1 MPAESWP
8 CGATTTTTSG
18 RIPHWA
24 IGVQQK
30 RAGRLSNLRA
40 PRPARLPNPK
50 PTTIN
55 PKDSRYER
63 GTNGGQVSRLEHHA
77 ERDDFIMDG
86 IARRRL
92 PGLRLLAVVALL
104 GGAFRRR
111 HAVDAIFLRRARVDF
126 SDQLVFEEGQQMQP
140 DAVFMAAHP
149 FGAAAALGDGFI
161 FLFEGFGGFCEA
173 LAALELAVAV
183 LGTELEIP
191 VLGHVLGAREA
202 ALLGAPAPFLAL
214 EIRVAVPGSAVC
226 AAVEMDLVP

>member
-63 GTNGGQVSRLEHHA
+63 GTNGGQVTSGEQSLHERLHSKRNA
-77 ERDDFIMDG
+77 PQLF
-86 IARRRL
+86 
-92 PGLRLLAVVALL
+92 LLNM
-104 GGAFRRR
+104 FR
-111 HAVDAIFLRRARVDF
+111 
-126 SDQLVFEEGQQMQP
+126 GP
-140 DAVFMAAHP
+140 
-149 FGAAAALGDGFI
+149 
-161 FLFEGFGGFCEA
+161 
-173 LAALELAVAV
+173 
-183 LGTELEIP
+183 
-191 VLGHVLGAREA
+191 
-202 ALLGAPAPFLAL
+202 
-214 EIRVAVPGSAVC
+214 
-226 AAVEMDLVP
+226 

>member
-63 GTNGGQVSRLEHHA
+63 GTNGGQVTGIENCG
-77 ERDDFIMDG
+77 EDG
-86 IARRRL
+86 H
-92 PGLRLLAVVALL
+92 GVA
-104 GGAFRRR
+104 
-111 HAVDAIFLRRARVDF
+111 
-126 SDQLVFEEGQQMQP
+126 S
-140 DAVFMAAHP
+140 
-149 FGAAAALGDGFI
+149 
-161 FLFEGFGGFCEA
+161 C
-173 LAALELAVAV
+173 
-183 LGTELEIP
+183 
-191 VLGHVLGAREA
+191 
-202 ALLGAPAPFLAL
+202 APA
-214 EIRVAVPGSAVC
+214 ESRVLPE
-226 AAVEMDLVP
+226 VENCHAGNGKG

>member
-63 GTNGGQVSRLEHHA
+63 GTNGGQVTFEKQI
-77 ERDDFIMDG
+77 E
-86 IARRRL
+86 
-92 PGLRLLAVVALL
+92 
-104 GGAFRRR
+104 
-111 HAVDAIFLRRARVDF
+111 
-126 SDQLVFEEGQQMQP
+126 QLVDRIVDSESST
-140 DAVFMAAHP
+140 AVAAYERR
-149 FGAAAALGDGFI
+149 I
-161 FLFEGFGGFCEA
+161 
-173 LAALELAVAV
+173 AALERDKLAADEK
-183 LGTELEIP
+183 LANGPGPRRTFEEMFEL
-191 VLGHVLGAREA
+191 AMA
-202 ALLGAPAPFLAL
+202 FLANPWKL
-214 EIRVAVPGSAVC
+214 W
-226 AAVEMDLVP
+226 

>member
-63 GTNGGQVSRLEHHA
+63 GTTGGQVKCVAHA
-77 ERDDFIMDG
+77 AINLFHAM
-86 IARRRL
+86 RRF
-92 PGLRLLAVVALL
+92 GYKVDQSYALL
-104 GGAFRRR
+104 RDYIDHKAGTDEEKKSA
-111 HAVDAIFLRRARVDF
+111 AVK
-126 SDQLVFEEGQQMQP
+126 
-140 DAVFMAAHP
+140 
-149 FGAAAALGDGFI
+149 
-161 FLFEGFGGFCEA
+161 
-173 LAALELAVAV
+173 
-183 LGTELEIP
+183 
-191 VLGHVLGAREA
+191 
-202 ALLGAPAPFLAL
+202 FLASIRFAIDS
-214 EIRVAVPGSAVC
+214 EIEYRKSSEPMYHS
-226 AAVEMDLVP
+226 EI